1 MRPFAL
7 SPARKLQL
15 ASAAVALL
23 SLACIPSHAQPD
35 PPAEAGRISY
45 ITGNVSIQPVGSN
58 DWGQAVPNLPLGPGD
73 RIFTDFNSRA
83 EIQVGQTFVRIGPN
97 SDVSLVDSTPGGLYF
112 GIAQGSIHLHTQGLW
127 QGQSVYV
134 NTPSGSSVLSTPGE
148 LRVDVMPDESAAI
161 FTDFNGY
168 EQITGADEFSQ
179 GLDDGQAL
187 ELVGSNPVVPQWL
200 QPADWDSLDNWSHQR
215 DQQIFQAISYRYL
228 SPEIPGGYEMDAA
241 GTWMPGTPYGAVW
254 FPNNVPGGWAPY
266 HYGHWVNHAPWGW
279 VWVEDE
285 PWGYAPFHY
294 GRWVSLNGRW
304 GWIPG
309 PPAAHPVWSPAL
321 VVFAGG
327 VPGVSAW
334 FPLGPGEPYW
344 PWYPC
349 SPHYIDVVNIS
360 NITVTNVVH
369 VQTTYVNFNFGAV
382 VFANR
387 AIGVTAINNADF
399 AAGRPAAQVSVAV
412 NVHVFDRV
420 QVLAAPEPRP
430 TPQSF
435 IGRPPVRPVT
445 VSVVRPVL
453 INEKGLA
460 VSATPGARP
469 VPPPVKPAP
478 QVRAL
483 PGRVAIAPPPNA
495 PPSGPGRPQP
505 GPNTPSAPMY
515 RTAPAATPIQPAYTP
530 KPVPPPVNRPIAP
543 AAPVPAVK
551 PTPEPEFKAPPP
563 PVNRTPSEPN
573 GKPPAP
579 QVTKPAGEPAPPPKV
594 VKPNTP
600 PPPKT
605 DKDKDKN
612 KKDEKDKEKE

>member
-1 MRPFAL
+1 MNPFAL
-7 SPARKLQL
+7 SPAQKLLL
-15 ASAAVALL
+15 ASAAVACL
-23 SLACIPSHAQPD
+23 SLVSIPCHAQPD
-35 PPAEAGRISY
+35 PPAQAGRISY
-45 ITGNVSIQPVGSN
+45 ITGNVSIQPMGSD

-73 RIFTDFNSRA
+73 RIFTDVDGRA

-97 SDVSLVDSTPGGLYF
+97 SDVSLVDSTPSGLYF
-112 GIAQGSIHLHTQGLW
+112 GVAQGAIHMRTQGLW

-134 NTPSGSSVLSTPGE
+134 NTPSGSLVLSTAGE
-148 LRVDVMPDESAAI
+148 LRVDVMPDQYAAV
-161 FTDFNGY
+161 FTDYSGY
-168 EQITGADEFSQ
+168 EQISGADEFAQ
-179 GLDDGQAL
+179 GLTDGQAL

-200 QPADWDSLDNWSHQR
+200 EPAGWDSLDNWSHQR
-215 DQQIFQAISYRYL
+215 DQQIAQAMSYRYL

-241 GTWMPGTPYGAVW
+241 GTWMPGTPYGAIW

-294 GRWVSLNGRW
+294 GRWVSFNGRW

-334 FPLGPGEPYW
+334 FPLGPGEPYR

-349 SPHYIDVVNIS
+349 SPRYMDQVNIT
-360 NITVTNVVH
+360 NIVEAPRVH
-369 VQTTYVNFNFGAV
+369 VQTTYVNINV
-382 VFANR
+382 INVTYVNR
-387 AIGVTAINNADF
+387 TTAVTAISNADF
-399 AAGRPAAQVSVAV
+399 AAGRPVGHAVVAV
-412 NVHVFDRV
+412 DAHAFDHA

-435 IGRPPVRPVT
+435 IGRPPARPVP
-445 VSVVRPVL
+445 VSPMRPVL
-453 INEKGLA
+453 INEKGMA

-469 VPPPVKPAP
+469 VTPPVKPAP
-478 QVRAL
+478 PVRAL
-483 PGRVAIAPPPNA
+483 AGHTVIAPPA
-495 PPSGPGRPQP
+495 GAARPQP
-505 GPNTPSAPMY
+505 AVNTAPAPMY
-515 RTAPAATPIQPAYTP
+515 RPAPAAAPAQPAYTP
-530 KPVPPPVNRPIAP
+530 KPTPPPINRPVAP
-543 AAPVPAVK
+543 TAPVPAVK
-551 PTPEPEFKAPPP
+551 PTPEPEFKTPPP
-563 PVNRTPSEPN
+563 PANRTPPEPN

-579 QVTKPAGEPAPPPKV
+579 QGTKPAGEPAPPPKV

-600 PPPKT
+600 PPAKT
-605 DKDKDKN
+605 DKDKKD
-612 KKDEKDKEKE
+612 KKDDKSGM